1 MCRKSTEDNIEA
13 YEEVKIEYK
22 SLYDYLTQGNV
33 VCSRAN
39 WHEKG
44 EKNNRYFLKPWKK
57 QAEKDLYEKI
67 SGQTRQRNYIE

>member
-44 EKNNRYFLKPWKK
+44 EKNNRYFLKP
-57 QAEKDLYEKI
+57 
-67 SGQTRQRNYIE
+67 